1 MGHGYSV
8 IRNNR
13 TQQQKKIDDSR
24 WRRETRASQGL
35 LPGIIPWCPVS
46 TLVPLPAGKSW
57 SIVTNEGCHH
67 VIAEFKR
74 LGLAKKSPLTTTA
87 LHTPLKVR
95 LARNYFRNCRRYRL
109 L

>member
-24 WRRETRASQGL
+24 CRGETRASQGSL
-35 LPGIIPWCPVS
+35 RGVLPWCPVS

-57 SIVTNEGCHH
+57 SIVTNEGCNHA
-67 VIAEFKR
+67 IAQLKW
-74 LGLAKKSPLTTTA
+74 LGLAKKSPQTATA
-87 LHTPLKVR
+87 LHTPLRVR
-95 LARNYFRNCRRYRL
+95 LARKYFRNCRRYRPL
-109 L
+109 